1 MSLNKLLKEF
11 KTISNLKSTGEE
23 VKQTSPQSL
32 RNKVIYISGGI
43 FGFLAFT
50 IGMAYIEESDLFIFV
65 GIMGMMIMMYSIQK
79 LVEGMMD

>member
-65 GIMGMMIMMYSIQK
+65 GIMGMIIMMYSIQK